1 MQTRPPDSRPGRTN
15 WLVLA
20 IPRLLLHA
28 DAMRIADL
36 PSALDAVATLAPAGS
51 ELALFLDYDGTLT
64 PIVDH
69 PDAAHLSEAMR
80 ATLRALAVRTP
91 VVLVSGRERE
101 EVSRLVGLDQLG
113 AVGSHGFDI
122 RGPAGS
128 ALRHEVATDALPLLD
143 RAETELRARL
153 ETIPG
158 ALLERK
164 RFGIAA
170 HYRMADAAGAE
181 QIRAAIRTV
190 AAATKGLRL
199 SQGKMVLEL
208 RPDIDWDK
216 GRAVLWLLEKLGW
229 EKRRPI
235 HIGDDATDETV
246 FQALAERGVGIVV
259 AAASEESRDTAASF
273 RLRDADEVREFL
285 DRVTARDE

>member
-1 MQTRPPDSRPGRTN
+1 MQ
-15 WLVLA
+15 
-20 IPRLLLHA
+20 
-28 DAMRIADL
+28 IADL

-64 PIVDH
+64 PIVDR

-153 ETIPG
+153 KTIPG

-208 RPDIDWDK
+208 RPDVDWDK

-273 RLRDADEVREFL
+273 RLRDPDEVREFL